1 MPKSKRAKVVS
12 LTKTDKKGRA
22 KKEALVQEIQEN
34 LEKWKYLWVFEVGQM
49 RNTYLKDI
57 RADWKGTGRLF
68 FGRVSVMALA
78 LGISPEREHLPGL
91 SNLSSHLKGQ
101 VGLFFTSWDIQ
112 ETLDYF
118 RSIAKPDFARSG
130 SRATQTFVVQSGP
143 LCPAL
148 SKVDEE
154 AGMKQTPFPS
164 SMEPQFRKLGLS
176 TRLEKGVITMATE
189 QAVCEQ
195 GKTLTTEQAHLLK
208 LFGIRTSVFRV
219 SLRYLWDKET
229 GDVKEYDP
237 PVEDD
242 EPLGESTS
250 SEGDE
255 DDLKM
260 ED

>member
-12 LTKTDKKGRA
+12 LTKTEKKGRA
-22 KKEALVQEIQEN
+22 KKEELVQEIQEN
-34 LEKWKYLWVFEVGQM
+34 LDKWKYLWIFEVGQM

-78 LGISPEREHLPGL
+78 LGTSSEREHLPGL
-91 SNLSSHLKGQ
+91 SKLSSHLKGQ

-118 RSIAKPDFARSG
+118 HSISKPDFARSG
-130 SRATQTFVVQSGP
+130 SIATQTFVVQSGP
-143 LCPAL
+143 LCPVL

-164 SMEPQFRKLGLS
+164 SMEPLLRKLGLS
-176 TRLEKGVITMATE
+176 TRLERGVVTLSTE
-189 QAVCEQ
+189 QTVCEK
-195 GKTLTTEQAHLLK
+195 GKQLTTEQAHLLK
-208 LFGIRTSVFRV
+208 LFGVRTSVFRV

-229 GDVKEYDP
+229 GDVKEQDP
-237 PVEDD
+237 PIEDAEPAGDSSSEEDD
-242 EPLGESTS
+242 EE
-250 SEGDE
+250 
-255 DDLKM
+255 M